1 MKRKIAIPWRRRSR
15 CHPPSSVGVS
25 LAGRGVSRDRVRR
38 RKIAIRGDVG
48 CPCDGA
54 PSRHAFERGA
64 LRTRARIIFIGMAKF

>member
-1 MKRKIAIPWRRRSR
+1 M
-15 CHPPSSVGVS
+15 
-25 LAGRGVSRDRVRR
+25 SRDRVRR